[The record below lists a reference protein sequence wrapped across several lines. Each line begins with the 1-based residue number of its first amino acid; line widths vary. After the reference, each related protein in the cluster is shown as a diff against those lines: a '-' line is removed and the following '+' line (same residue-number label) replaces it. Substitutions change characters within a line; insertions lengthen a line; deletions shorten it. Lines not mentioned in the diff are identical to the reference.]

1 MVMLSN
7 TPPVTVTLSPDLPLS
22 GLWVSTEEAKETE
35 EDILVMLS
43 KGVAYACAEG
53 TEPLVKRLYQ
63 QVRKGGE

>member
-1 MVMLSN
+1 M
-7 TPPVTVTLSPDLPLS
+7 
-22 GLWVSTEEAKETE
+22 STEEAKETE

-63 QVRKGGE
+63 QVCVGGGRGFYLQGGRGEDG

>member
-1 MVMLSN
+1 MLSKGGSHFL
-7 TPPVTVTLSPDLPLS
+7 TLTHPSPPLS